1 MKLHAVGLLSLAL
14 AVCLSS
20 AMVAQEEGRGR
31 GRGGPGTGGPGGG
44 PGGRGGFP
52 GMMGGG
58 GMMGGALDLVG
69 LLRMEAVQKE
79 LEMTPEAAQAVRD
92 AMPDMREL
100 FSASEAERASKLK
113 EASAKAQEV
122 LDEVLSPEHQKR
134 LLGLYVQQNN
144 FRAAS
149 NELVAK
155 EIGLDEAGVAKV
167 KEAAGKAFADL
178 RGKMEEM
185 RTGGNMDF
193 AKMREMMEGAGK
205 ESEKAIQE
213 VLTDDQEKALEAL
226 KGEKFEFPERP
237 AFGGGRGGPGGG
249 GPGGGGPGGERGGRG
264 RPGSDNN

>member
-14 AVCLSS
+14 AVCLGS

-31 GRGGPGTGGPGGG
+31 GRGGAGGPGAGGPGAGG

-58 GMMGGALDLVG
+58 SMGGALDLVG
-69 LLRMEAVQKE
+69 LLRMEQVQKE

-100 FSASEAERASKLK
+100 FNASESERAGKLK
-113 EASAKAQEV
+113 EASVKAQEV
-122 LDEVLSPEHQKR
+122 MDEVLSPEHQKR

-167 KEAAGKAFADL
+167 KEAAAKAFADL

-185 RTGGNMDF
+185 RSSGNMDF
-193 AKMREMMEGAGK
+193 TKMREMMEGAGK
-205 ESEKAIQE
+205 DSEKAIQE

-237 AFGGGRGGPGGG
+237 AFGGGRGGPGGDRG
-249 GPGGGGPGGERGGRG
+249 DRGDRGGRG